1 MVVTKSQ
8 LELKEIYE
16 QDFNQ
21 WLKITANLLQQ
32 KKFKEI
38 DLDNLIIELESMGKS
53 NKRELISRLI
63 ILIMHLLKWKYQPQ
77 KQSKSWLSTI
87 NEQRLQLELI
97 LEQNPSLKREIE
109 QIITQR
115 YEKARKMA
123 SQETRLD
130 LQLFPSENPFNL
142 TEILAED
149 FFP

>member
-123 SQETRLD
+123 SQETRLG

>member
-142 TEILAED
+142 TEILGED

>member
-115 YEKARKMA
+115 YGKARKMA

-142 TEILAED
+142 TEILGED

>member
-8 LELKEIYE
+8 LKLKEIYE

-21 WLKITANLLQQ
+21 WLKITANLLQE
-32 KKFKEI
+32 KNFKEI
-38 DLDNLIIELESMGKS
+38 DLDNLIIELESMGKN

-77 KQSKSWLSTI
+77 KQSKSWLTTI

-123 SQETRLD
+123 SQETGLD

>member
-1 MVVTKSQ
+1 
-8 LELKEIYE
+8 
-16 QDFNQ
+16 
-21 WLKITANLLQQ
+21 
-32 KKFKEI
+32 
-38 DLDNLIIELESMGKS
+38 
-53 NKRELISRLI
+53 
-63 ILIMHLLKWKYQPQ
+63 MHLLKWKYQPQ

-115 YEKARKMA
+115 YGKARKMA

-142 TEILAED
+142 TEILGED

>member
-1 MVVTKSQ
+1 
-8 LELKEIYE
+8 LKEIYE

-21 WLKITANLLQQ
+21 WLKITANLLQE
-32 KKFKEI
+32 KNFKEI
-38 DLDNLIIELESMGKS
+38 DLDNLIIELESMGKN

-77 KQSKSWLSTI
+77 KQSKSWLTTI

-123 SQETRLD
+123 SQETGLD